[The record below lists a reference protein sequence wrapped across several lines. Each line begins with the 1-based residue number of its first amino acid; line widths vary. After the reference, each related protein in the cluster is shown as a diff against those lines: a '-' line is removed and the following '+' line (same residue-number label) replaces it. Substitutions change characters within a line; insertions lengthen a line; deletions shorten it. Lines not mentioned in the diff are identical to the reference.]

1 MATHIV
7 WSSAADTSCG
17 VAKLLSLLILGALT
31 LLTACGKSET
41 TRVLEASPTAS
52 PNSLASPTPNKP
64 FSPSPALPTLTDLE
78 KRPADF
84 FVDGNHLSV
93 QGFTF
98 QKRRRK
104 DRTDFYEQGKDPRN
118 WVDTEYVVVTKG
130 KQVVEK
136 FDAGVDHPHGNSAN
150 FGLFPFLGRGSRQ
163 VFISEDLPR
172 GGCQWI
178 VKLSPRFR
186 VIFDG
191 QALGVGREGPDLSAG
206 DLDGDGVYEIIAPIT
221 DFYQFQDKLYI
232 GAIPLPDI
240 IFKYDSAKQK
250 YLPANPIFKDRVFER
265 LVEVP
270 ELDKDDSFN
279 FQHRSVVLSNLLIH
293 VYAGEQKRGWE
304 GYEKYY
310 KLEDKAEMKR
320 RVKAILRDQPVYK
333 LIYHRYPGH

>member
-1 MATHIV
+1 M
-7 WSSAADTSCG
+7 
-17 VAKLLSLLILGALT
+17 AKLFLLLILSALVT
-31 LLTACGKSET
+31 VCSKSEAP
-41 TRVLEASPTAS
+41 RAVIEASPTAS
-52 PNSLASPTPNKP
+52 PNSLASSTTASQAGPTTNRNGAKW
-64 FSPSPALPTLTDLE
+64 
-78 KRPADF
+78 PADF
-84 FVDGNHLSV
+84 FEDEDEMSVDG
-93 QGFTF
+93 FTI

-104 DRTDFYEQGKDPRN
+104 ERADFYEQRKDPRN
-118 WVDTEYVVVTKG
+118 WADIEYVVVKKG
-130 KQVVEK
+130 KRVLQK
-136 FDAGVDHPHGNSAN
+136 FDAGLAHPLGNTAN

-172 GGCQWI
+172 GGTQWI

-191 QALGVGREGPDLSAG
+191 QTLGVGREGSDLTAR

-240 IFKYDSAKQK
+240 IFKYDSARQK

-270 ELDKDDSFN
+270 ELNKDDPFN

-293 VYAGEQKRGWE
+293 IYAGEQKRGWE
-304 GYEKYY
+304 GYEKDY
-310 KLEDKAEMKR
+310 KLEDKAEMER
-320 RVKAILRDQPVYK
+320 RVRAILRNQPVYR
-333 LIYHRYPGH
+333 LIYHR